1 MQYLIHYAPALA
13 AKDSSST
20 KDQSNN
26 EDPFAHPVPELTVLD
41 DLNGTGSY
49 QLLLNKFPVV
59 PEHVLLVTKQ
69 FESQSDALSPEDLVA
84 TYQLL
89 CKMDDEDENKRHMAF
104 YNSGPASGS
113 SQDHKHLQLFQLPSN
128 FIPLQDKICSG
139 KEHFLPGFNAEPLQ
153 DAKVSFAH
161 FVLPL
166 PESSDEVDEDLL
178 AMCYISLLQRAL
190 TFFQDW
196 TNERPDLKKSYNVLL
211 TKNWICVVPR
221 SKSVAE
227 IEDEDTETMHLGI
240 NATGYAG
247 MILAKDEAIYNK
259 IVGEPRV
266 IDQALL
272 NCGFPNTS
280 GQKPTE
286 YHY

>member
-1 MQYLIHYAPALA
+1 MIPKNVDELVHAKYEEALANGSLKLTESTSKKVKDTKSGMQYLIHYAPALA

-139 KEHFLPGFNAEPLQ
+139 KEHFL
-153 DAKVSFAH
+153 
-161 FVLPL
+161 
-166 PESSDEVDEDLL
+166 
-178 AMCYISLLQRAL
+178 SL
-190 TFFQDW
+190 
-196 TNERPDLKKSYNVLL
+196 
-211 TKNWICVVPR
+211 IH
-221 SKSVAE
+221 
-227 IEDEDTETMHLGI
+227 I
-240 NATGYAG
+240 
-247 MILAKDEAIYNK
+247 
-259 IVGEPRV
+259 
-266 IDQALL
+266 
-272 NCGFPNTS
+272 
-280 GQKPTE
+280 
-286 YHY
+286 